1 MDCSIKSAFVNAGF
15 GAWYPKGSERL
26 ERSMI
31 YHGCSHEML
40 FTREAFAKMDTS
52 KPYRIKYH
60 AVKQA
65 IEQGYTHIIW
75 LDCSLWFT
83 RSPNELM
90 DKLNHD
96 GGFFIHSGYNLAQ
109 TCNDNDLTFGK
120 LNRDEAE
127 LLPEM
132 WTCIFGFNLLTD
144 KGQKFWHY
152 VEEAFNVGVFDT
164 PRDHANGSADP
175 RYLHARQDQ
184 TAVSLAYYLTGYDCA
199 IPPNGIVTDYKHNEH
214 SLIFR
219 QGL

>member
-1 MDCSIKSAFVNAGF
+1 MDCKIKSAFVNAGF
-15 GAWYPKGSERL
+15 NAWYPKGSERL

-31 YHGCSHEML
+31 YHGCSHDMI
-40 FTREAFAKMDTS
+40 FTREPFEDMDTS

-60 AVKQA
+60 AIKQA
-65 IEQGYTHIIW
+65 IEQGYTHLIW

-90 DKLNHD
+90 DRLNHD

-109 TCNDNDLTFGK
+109 TCNDNDLVFGK

-127 LLPEM
+127 KLPEM